1 MTRLTLTLIAFL
13 AITACSSIPP
23 LEPRR
28 GGNPEQVDL
37 SGDWV
42 LRADDAPE
50 VVHEKTIRVPEAA
63 SRRRIYQQRRQ
74 SSRRSTGPSV
84 HLFLESGTV
93 LNVTQ
98 TDFGLFFSFD
108 RAIVEEYNFGEHRD
122 VAIGP
127 IEARRV
133 SGWEGRQFVVD
144 TMDKQGNVL
153 TERWELDGDTL
164 VREITVSKGENVS
177 LNRRQVFDRAEE

>member
-1 MTRLTLTLIAFL
+1 MTRLTLTLLVVL
-13 AITACSSIPP
+13 AIAACSSTPT

-42 LRADDAPE
+42 LRSDDAPE
-50 VVHEKTIRVPEAA
+50 VSHEKTIRVPEAV
-63 SRRRIYQQRRQ
+63 SRRRVNQQRRQ
-74 SSRRSTGPSV
+74 STGRSTGPSA
-84 HLFLESGTV
+84 HLFLESGKV
-93 LNVTQ
+93 LDITQ
-98 TDFGLFFSFD
+98 TDYGLFFSFD

-133 SGWEGRQFVVD
+133 SGWEGRQFIID

-153 TERWELDGDTL
+153 TERWELDGETL
-164 VREITVSKGENVS
+164 VREITVSKGENVLMS
-177 LNRRQVFDRAEE
+177 RRQVFDRS